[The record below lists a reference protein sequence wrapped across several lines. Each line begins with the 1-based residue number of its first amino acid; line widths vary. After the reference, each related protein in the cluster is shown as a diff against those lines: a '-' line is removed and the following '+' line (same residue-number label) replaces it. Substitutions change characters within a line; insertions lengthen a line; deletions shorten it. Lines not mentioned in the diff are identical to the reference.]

1 LPMPNDDPAT
11 SVHPHHHIRRDGL
24 ELLLARRSAPVLVE
38 PAPSGAEL
46 ETILHAATTV
56 PDHGTLRPWRFV
68 VVSGE
73 ARNRFGDALAASVKQ
88 ARPETPVDA
97 LVKPR
102 LKAFVAP
109 LFVVIVF
116 SPKDDGKTPEWEQ
129 MVSAGLTGYA
139 MLLAAEALGL
149 AAAWRSSHHLHG
161 DALQVLLGM
170 EGDERILG
178 WINLGHMPEKVAA
191 GLAVK
196 PREPVPLD
204 EVVTFLEP

>member
-1 LPMPNDDPAT
+1 MPTDQSSAPP
-11 SVHPHHHIRRDGL
+11 HPHHHIRRDGL
-24 ELLLARRSAPVLVE
+24 ELLLARRSAPVLVD
-38 PAPSGAEL
+38 PAPSDAEL

-73 ARNRFGDALAASVKQ
+73 ARPRFGDAFAASVKQ
-88 ARPETPVDA
+88 ARPDTPPEA

-149 AAAWRSSHHLHG
+149 AAAWKSSHHLKG
-161 DALQVLLGM
+161 DDLRGLLRM
-170 EGDERILG
+170 ESDERILG
-178 WINLGHMPEKVAA
+178 WINLGHMPEKVAV
-191 GLAVK
+191 GLALK
-196 PREPVPLD
+196 PRDPVPLED
-204 EVVTFLEP
+204 VVTRLEA

>member
-1 LPMPNDDPAT
+1 MPKDQS
-11 SVHPHHHIRRDGL
+11 SVPLHPHHHISRDGL
-24 ELLLARRSAPVLVE
+24 ELLLARRSAPVLVD
-38 PAPSGAEL
+38 PAPSDAEI

-73 ARNRFGDALAASVKQ
+73 ARQRFGDALAASVKQ
-88 ARPETPVDA
+88 ARPDTPPEA

-149 AAAWRSSHHLHG
+149 AAAWKSSHHLDG
-161 DALQVLLGM
+161 DDLRELLGM
-170 EGDERILG
+170 EQHERILG
-178 WINLGHMPEKVAA
+178 WINLGHMPDKVAA
-191 GLAVK
+191 GLALK
-196 PREPVPLD
+196 PREPVPLED
-204 EVVTFLEP
+204 VVTRLEV

>member
-1 LPMPNDDPAT
+1 MTTTLDKREA
-11 SVHPHHHIRRDGL
+11 HPHHHIRRDGL
-24 ELLLARRSAPVLVE
+24 ELLLSRRSAPVLVE
-38 PAPSGAEL
+38 PPPSEAEL

-73 ARNRFGDALAASVKQ
+73 ARSRFGDALAASVKQ
-88 ARPETPVDA
+88 ARPDTPPEA

-149 AAAWRSSHHLHG
+149 AAAWKSSHHLKG
-161 DALQVLLGM
+161 DTLRTLLNLEPG
-170 EGDERILG
+170 ERVLG
-178 WINLGHMPEKVAA
+178 WINLGQMPEKVAA
-191 GLAVK
+191 GLALK
-196 PREPVPLD
+196 PRDAVPLED
-204 EVVTFLEP
+204 VVTRL

>member
-1 LPMPNDDPAT
+1 MRDT
-11 SVHPHHHIRRDGL
+11 QSVPKAHPHHVTRRDGL
-24 ELLLARRSAPVLVE
+24 ELLFARRSAPALVN
-38 PAPSGAEL
+38 PPPSDAEL
-46 ETILHAATTV
+46 ETILRAATTV

-68 VVSGE
+68 VVSGD
-73 ARNRFGDALAASVKQ
+73 ARKRFGDALAASVKQ
-88 ARPETPVDA
+88 ARPDSPPEA

-139 MLLAAEALGL
+139 MLLAAESLGL
-149 AAAWRSSHHLHG
+149 AAGWKSSHHL
-161 DALQVLLGM
+161 
-170 EGDERILG
+170 EGDDLRELLRLGPREQVLG

-191 GLAVK
+191 GLADK
-196 PREPVPLD
+196 PRVPVPLE
-204 EVVTFLEP
+204 EVVTHLEP

>member
-1 LPMPNDDPAT
+1 MPNDDPA
-11 SVHPHHHIRRDGL
+11 SPGHPHHHIRRDGL

-38 PAPSGAEL
+38 PAPSDAEL

-68 VVSGE
+68 VVSGD
-73 ARNRFGDALAASVKQ
+73 ARQRFGDALAASVKQ
-88 ARPETPVDA
+88 ARPDTPDEA

-116 SPKDDGKTPEWEQ
+116 SPKDDGKTPDWEQ

-149 AAAWRSSHHLHG
+149 AAAWKSSHHLTG
-161 DALQVLLGM
+161 DALRDLLHLTHH
-170 EGDERILG
+170 ERILG
-178 WINLGHMPEKVAA
+178 WINLGHMPDNVAA
-191 GLAVK
+191 GLAEK
-196 PREPVPLD
+196 PRDLVPLE
-204 EVVTFLEP
+204 EVVTRLEP

>member
-1 LPMPNDDPAT
+1 MPDA
-11 SVHPHHHIRRDGL
+11 HPHHHIRRDGL
-24 ELLLARRSAPVLVE
+24 ELLLARRSAPALVE
-38 PAPSGAEL
+38 PPPSEAEL

-68 VVSGE
+68 VVTGE
-73 ARNRFGDALAASVKQ
+73 ARQRFGEALAASVLQ
-88 ARPETPVDA
+88 ARPDSPPEA

-116 SPKDDGKTPEWEQ
+116 SPRDDGKTPEWEQ

-139 MLLAAEALGL
+139 MLLAAESLGL
-149 AAAWRSSHHLHG
+149 AAGWKSSHHL
-161 DALQVLLGM
+161 
-170 EGDERILG
+170 EGDELRALLRLRPQERILG

-191 GLAVK
+191 GLAEK
-196 PREPVPLD
+196 PRDLVPLED
-204 EVVTFLEP
+204 VVSHLEP